1 VSPASSAG
9 DATFRLTMNRILLG
23 VLTATLLSLALACGG
38 SDDDASTST
47 ATSASDASSSPT
59 ESDATTPAGTRPEPS
74 GTARPAD
81 STFAFEIEE
90 VGLGSDGYVSL
101 RNFTDVPVSLEGL
114 FLCQPPKCLQLPVV
128 EVNGGDVG
136 VIAASEQTDR
146 PNVVAT
152 WPELELT
159 PSDGELGVY
168 VSEDVENPNDVRSYL
183 QWGSTPHAG
192 TEAAVE
198 ADLWIEGFA
207 PSSENATRLFR
218 DEGGLWL
225 FEE

>member
-1 VSPASSAG
+1 
-9 DATFRLTMNRILLG
+9 MNRTLLG

-47 ATSASDASSSPT
+47 ATSASDSSSTGT
-59 ESDATTPAGTRPEPS
+59 ESDTTPADTGPEPS

-81 STFAFEIEE
+81 SSFAFEIEE

-114 FLCQPPKCLQLPVV
+114 FLCQPPECLRLPDV
-128 EVNGGDVG
+128 EVAGGDVG
-136 VIAASEQTDR
+136 LIAASEQTDL
-146 PNVVAT
+146 PSTVVT
-152 WPELELT
+152 WPDLNVS
-159 PSDGELGVY
+159 PSDGELGLY
-168 VSEDVENPNDVRSYL
+168 VSEDVTDPNDVRAYL
-183 QWGSTPHAG
+183 QWGSTPHTG

-198 ADLWIEGFA
+198 ANLWIEGFA